1 MSNKKPIIIRAIN
14 WLSEVSGYLSGL
26 TILLATVVIVHQVI
40 VRYFFGE
47 STIWQTEFSTY
58 LVMFTTF
65 VGAAYGLK
73 HDSHVGIDV
82 IVNKLPV
89 KGKSILRIVTSLFSL
104 MLTIVVAWKAFEM
117 WNHAT
122 ELGWK
127 SSSVW
132 APPLTYPYFILPLGM
147 TLVSLQFIVII
158 YDEWVKLKNSKTV
171 DSEADHSTKAM

>member
-1 MSNKKPIIIRAIN
+1 MSNKKPLFIRIID

-26 TILLATVVIVHQVI
+26 TILLATLVIVHQVI
-40 VRYFFGE
+40 VRYFFGG

-73 HDSHVGIDV
+73 HNSHVGIDV
-82 IVNKLPV
+82 LVNRLPL
-89 KGKSILRIVTSLFSL
+89 KPKSILRIITSLLSFL
-104 MLTIVVAWKAFEM
+104 LTSVVAWKAWEM
-117 WNHAT
+117 WHHAT
-122 ELGWK
+122 ELEWK

-147 TLVSLQFIVII
+147 TLLSLQFIVII
-158 YDEWVKLKNSKTV
+158 YDEFKNLRKINSINP
-171 DSEADHSTKAM
+171 DAGQSKAM